1 MLNPPVEWPSGTA
14 LRCCLTFSQHSLI
27 YISRPVQFCYWFIS
41 PQYASPLSFRRP
53 LSPVLHS
60 FPSDLQPMLE
70 SGNNAKGAQI
80 HLASSKR
87 KTTYHCQ
94 KAEWWFYF
102 LCFCVCCAH
111 KQKFLLE
118 TQTACDAAR
127 KEASTF
133 SFFLKYSKHS
143 IYSHAKLKVMGKCGL
158 QCQFISLWVTDFLTH
173 RLGTSG
179 HLFSDMGNVS
189 SFCCFFFC
197 VCVNAHVIKFADGT
211 GNVFYLR
218 VQITAKLPRD
228 HLCRFCY
235 CWEATWATAPLPSLR

>member
-118 TQTACDAAR
+118 TQIR
-127 KEASTF
+127 GS
-133 SFFLKYSKHS
+133 KYYS
-143 IYSHAKLKVMGKCGL
+143 ISCLWELQTWQLTGGILL
-158 QCQFISLWVTDFLTH
+158 QCIDDSCQVPPLASVGSIVMMLPTSDHTD
-173 RLGTSG
+173 RE
-179 HLFSDMGNVS
+179 
-189 SFCCFFFC
+189 
-197 VCVNAHVIKFADGT
+197 
-211 GNVFYLR
+211 
-218 VQITAKLPRD
+218 
-228 HLCRFCY
+228 LC
-235 CWEATWATAPLPSLR
+235 WSP